1 MKVAPNSEYI
11 GWHCEGD
18 ISSDKHWRCDKK
30 TLKNGQVV
38 TTATAV
44 EAPPQAVAEPM
55 PGPQP
60 AAARSEPMPA
70 PQPAAASSEVQEPK
84 LSGYTI
90 QLGAFDNPEQAQTV
104 AAGLGVEG
112 DIQIRQI
119 ISRGTTFSV
128 ILMGQYSSRAEAN
141 AVAETLSINYWV
153 RSLRSLIN
161 AAVQ

>member
-1 MKVAPNSEYI
+1 
-11 GWHCEGD
+11 
-18 ISSDKHWRCDKK
+18 
-30 TLKNGQVV
+30 
-38 TTATAV
+38 
-44 EAPPQAVAEPM
+44 
-55 PGPQP
+55 
-60 AAARSEPMPA
+60 MPA

-128 ILMGQYSSRAEAN
+128 ILMGQYSSRADAN
-141 AVAETLSINYWV
+141 AVAETLSINYWI
-153 RSLRSLIN
+153 RSLRSLVN

>member
-1 MKVAPNSEYI
+1 MKVAPNGEYI

-44 EAPPQAVAEPM
+44 EAPPPAVAEPM

-60 AAARSEPMPA
+60 AAARSE
-70 PQPAAASSEVQEPK
+70 VQEPK
-84 LSGYTI
+84 LYGYTI

-128 ILMGQYSSRAEAN
+128 IVMGQYSSRAEAN

-153 RSLRSLIN
+153 RSLRSLVN

>member
-1 MKVAPNSEYI
+1 MKVAPNGEYI

-44 EAPPQAVAEPM
+44 EAPPPAVA
-55 PGPQP
+55 
-60 AAARSEPMPA
+60 EPMPA

-153 RSLRSLIN
+153 RSLRSLVN

>member
-55 PGPQP
+55 PG
-60 AAARSEPMPA
+60 

-153 RSLRSLIN
+153 RSLRSLVN